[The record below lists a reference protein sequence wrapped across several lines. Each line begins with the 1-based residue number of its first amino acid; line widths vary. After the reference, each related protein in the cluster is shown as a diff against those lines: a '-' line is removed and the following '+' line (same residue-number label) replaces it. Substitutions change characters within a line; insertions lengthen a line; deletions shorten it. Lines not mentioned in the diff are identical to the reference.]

1 MALSTEISA
10 TKENIWVFLD
20 SHNHRWWAK
29 IGCIVPTSLLW
40 LFSWVIVKMMRW
52 VECWRNEV
60 ISLGEAETSGRMR
73 ECKKLYKLSKIFQNL
88 CPRIQYTQCKS
99 KQSSISPP
107 NKTTQNW
114 SNVKCTQWCRIGRGK
129 PQVQWFYAN
138 LSFRSSR
145 ACDVL
150 IKLSEC
156 CTVRR
161 LVVCVDFSV

>member
-40 LFSWVIVKMMRW
+40 LCSWVIVKMMRV

-99 KQSSISPP
+99 KQSSIPPP
-107 NKTTQNW
+107 NKTIENWTNAKCTVVQNW
-114 SNVKCTQWCRIGRGK
+114 KGEAPSWMILCTSIFWNQ
-129 PQVQWFYAN
+129 
-138 LSFRSSR
+138 RST
-145 ACDVL
+145 AQHL
-150 IKLSEC
+150 YW
-156 CTVRR
+156 
-161 LVVCVDFSV
+161 